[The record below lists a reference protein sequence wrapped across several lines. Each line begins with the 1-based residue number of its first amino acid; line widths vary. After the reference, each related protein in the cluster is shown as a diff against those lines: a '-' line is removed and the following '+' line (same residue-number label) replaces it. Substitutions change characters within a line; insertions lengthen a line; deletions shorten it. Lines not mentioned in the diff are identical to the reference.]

1 MLTLLHTADAHVETF
16 DSLRDRI
23 APDARLHHL
32 VRPDFLSR
40 AGQNDPALAG
50 DIATT
55 ITAAITVTNGPVICT
70 CTTIADFAEAAGA
83 TRIDRPMMAR
93 AAAIGGPV
101 LLVYCLQSTAETSQT
116 ALKQA
121 LDSAGKTTGET
132 AAITP
137 LFLPQYWPFFTGGE
151 PDEFHAM
158 LAAAITASA
167 QKNPPACIVLAQ
179 ASMAGAGAK
188 LAHLGLPVLSSP
200 ELALRSGLGLPA

>member
-40 AGQNDPALAG
+40 AGQNDPTLAG

-55 ITAAITVTNGPVICT
+55 ITANNGPVICT
-70 CTTIADFAEAAGA
+70 CTTIADMAEAAGA

-101 LLVYCLQSTAETSQT
+101 LLVYCLQSTAETSQI

-121 LDSAGKTTGET
+121 LDTAGKTAT
-132 AAITP
+132 ITP

-188 LAHLGLPVLSSP
+188 LAHLDLPVLSSP